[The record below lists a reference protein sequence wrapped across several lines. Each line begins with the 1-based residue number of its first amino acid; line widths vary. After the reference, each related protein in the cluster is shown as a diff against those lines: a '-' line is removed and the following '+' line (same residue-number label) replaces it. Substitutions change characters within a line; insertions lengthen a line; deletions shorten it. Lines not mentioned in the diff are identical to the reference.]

1 MIESTHITL
10 LLSKSMTWIAQAPII
25 VEPPNTITP
34 AEASVAFSGPKFF
47 IALISG
53 IILAFAIQLVLT
65 NLAVAAGISFL
76 GNSSDSNS
84 DSNNNHHS
92 ESLGSTISKIGT
104 AVGLGTLISVTFSLF
119 VACFLAVKLSL
130 LSLDLGV
137 GAILGLVI
145 WAAYF
150 CLLVWVSSTTVG
162 SLIGNVVNAATSGL
176 QTIMGTATAALGAK
190 AVNRQV
196 VATAEAAASAVR
208 HEIGNAIDPESIKEN
223 LEDYLDTVRPKE
235 LDVQSIRKE
244 FESLLSDAS
253 LHSVAGAAEL
263 RNIDKQKF
271 VELVSSRTDLSKKEV
286 RRIADTLY
294 DVWKQTVGSQQ
305 ASLPSGGNG
314 LSELV
319 DYLKTVTPGQSKTKE
334 LEAKLDRVISE
345 MRSQKQD
352 TRDAKQTAEE
362 QVSPLQL
369 TVQQALTT
377 LGGVVM
383 GRTDLSDLDVEKILS
398 TITSAKDKATEQA
411 DKMGLPTPSQSYST
425 IRADVE
431 NYLYNTY
438 AWQFSNEKVQQEFRD
453 VIYDP
458 AADPAYIRQELEKL
472 DRSDFVDI
480 LKQRGLLTQAQIR
493 ETADRLEMV
502 RKGVLVQVRAEEEKE
517 IVQDLQ
523 RQVESYLLV
532 TPKSNLTAEGLKGDF
547 KPILEDSDADY
558 ETLAMRLSRFDRG
571 QMRSILAQRNDITS
585 GEIDPILDEL
595 EKQRDE
601 VLIESKGI
609 ADQAKYQAETL
620 WLNLESYLRNTGKEQ
635 LNPDAIRGELKTLLN
650 DPQAGMSAIQARLT
664 RFDRDTLVQLLNQRQ
679 DLTEEQIN
687 ENIDTIEQSWN
698 SIRHAPGKVVDKAKA
713 QYDDVTTTIADYLRN
728 TGKSELNPEGI
739 QRDLNKLFENPQE
752 GAFALRRRLSQ
763 VDRDTL
769 VKLLSQRRDMSED
782 EVNQVIDSVQSSIR
796 QFIGAPRRLATRTQE
811 RVQNFQT
818 YLEEYLRG
826 TGKQELNPEGIKRD
840 ISLLLNDPRV
850 GMENLGDRL
859 SNFDRSTIVALL
871 KIRGDISNQEAEQIA
886 NNIMSVREQFVAQVR
901 SIERRIQDTIDG
913 VFERI
918 RHYLNSLE
926 RPELNYD
933 GIKRDVRQLFY
944 DPQAGFD
951 ALRGRLSS
959 FNRDT
964 YVALMSSRDDISEDD
979 ANKVI
984 DQIENAR
991 NTVLRRAERIQE
1003 EAQRRLEEVK
1013 YQAQK
1018 QAEETRKA
1026 AASAAWWLFG
1036 TAVVSGLFSAIAGAL
1051 AVASNVVLD

>member
-1 MIESTHITL
+1 MIESTHIMP
-10 LLSKSMTWIAQAPII
+10 LLSASITWIAQIL
-25 VEPPNTITP
+25 VEPPEP
-34 AEASVAFSGPKFF
+34 LSPSEASVAFSGPQFL
-47 IALISG
+47 IALVAG
-53 IILAFAIQLVLT
+53 IILAFATQLVLT
-65 NLAVAAGISFL
+65 NAAVAAGLSFL
-76 GNSSDSNS
+76 GGSSDS
-84 DSNNNHHS
+84 DSHSNHNDQS
-92 ESLGSTISKIGT
+92 ESLGSTINKIGT
-104 AVGLGTLISVTFSLF
+104 AVGFGTLVSVTISLF
-119 VACFLAVKLSL
+119 IACFLGVKLSL
-130 LSLDLGV
+130 LTLDVGL

-150 CLLVWVSSTTVG
+150 CLLVWVSSTAVG
-162 SLIGNVVNAATSGL
+162 SLVGNVVSTATSGL
-176 QTIMGTATAALGAK
+176 QAIVGTATAALGAK
-190 AVNRQV
+190 AVNKQV

-208 HEIGNAIDPESIKEN
+208 HEIGSAIDPESIKEN

-244 FESLLSDAS
+244 FENLLSDAS
-253 LHSVAGAAEL
+253 LNSLAGAAEL

-294 DVWKQTVGSQQ
+294 DVWRQTVGSQQ
-305 ASLPSGGNG
+305 GSGSSSSGGNG
-314 LSELV
+314 LGDLV
-319 DYLKTVTPGQSKTKE
+319 DYLKTVTPGQSKTDE

-352 TRDAKQTAEE
+352 TRDAKQKAEE
-362 QVSPLQL
+362 QVGPLQL
-369 TVQQALTT
+369 TMQQALTS
-377 LGGVVM
+377 LSGIVM
-383 GRTDLSDLDVEKILS
+383 GRTDLSDLDVEKILGQ
-398 TITSAKDKATEQA
+398 ITQAKDKATEQA
-411 DKMGLPTPSQSYST
+411 DKMGLPTPPQSYST

-431 NYLYNTY
+431 NYLHNTF
-438 AWQFSNEKVQQEFRD
+438 AWQFSNDKIEQEFRD
-453 VIYDP
+453 VLYDP
-458 AADPAYIRQELEKL
+458 AADPGTVRRELEKL

-480 LKQRGLLTQAQIR
+480 LKQRGLLTQAQIKQI
-493 ETADRLEMV
+493 ADQLEAV

-532 TPKSNLTAEGLKGDF
+532 TPKSNFTAEGIKQGF
-547 KPILEDSDADY
+547 KPIVKDSDADY

-571 QMRSILAQRNDITS
+571 QMRAILAQRNDITS

-601 VLIESKGI
+601 ALIESKGL
-609 ADQAKYQAETL
+609 ADQAKYQAESL
-620 WLNLESYLRNTGKEQ
+620 WLNLEQHLRNTGKEQ
-635 LNPDAIRGELKTLLN
+635 LNPDAIRGELKTLLE
-650 DPQAGMSAIQARLT
+650 DPQAGTSAIQARLS

-679 DLTEEQIN
+679 DLSEDQIN
-687 ENIDTIEQSWN
+687 ETIDTVEQSWN
-698 SIRHAPGKVVDKAKA
+698 SVRHAPGKVVDKARA
-713 QYDDVTTTIADYLRN
+713 EYDNVTTTIADYLRN

-752 GAFALRRRLSQ
+752 GAVALRRRLSQ
-763 VDRDTL
+763 IDRDTL

-782 EVNQVIDSVQSSIR
+782 EVNQTIDSVQSSIR
-796 QFIGAPRRLATRTQE
+796 QVIRAPRRMVTRTQE
-811 RVQNFQT
+811 RVQDFQT
-818 YLEEYLRG
+818 YLEEYLRQ

-840 ISLLLNDPRV
+840 LNLLLNDPRV
-850 GMENLGDRL
+850 GMDSLGDRL
-859 SNFDRSTIVALL
+859 SHFDRSTIVALL
-871 KIRGDISNQEAEQIA
+871 KIRGDMSNQEAEQIA
-886 NNIMSVREQFVAQVR
+886 DNIMSVREQFVAQVR
-901 SIERRIQDTIDG
+901 GIQRQIQDTIDG
-913 VFERI
+913 VFDNI
-918 RHYLNSLE
+918 RNYLNGLE

-964 YVALMSSRDDISEDD
+964 YVALMSSRDDISEHD

-1013 YQAQK
+1013 LQAQR

-1026 AASAAWWLFG
+1026 AASAATWLLA
-1036 TAVVSGLFSAIAGAL
+1036 TAVVSGIASAVAGAF
-1051 AVASNVVLD
+1051 AVLSNAPG

>member
-1 MIESTHITL
+1 MIENTHITP
-10 LLSKSMTWIAQAPII
+10 LLSSSMTWIAQIL
-25 VEPPNTITP
+25 VEPPEP
-34 AEASVAFSGPKFF
+34 LSPSEASVAFSGPKFF
-47 IALISG
+47 VALIAG
-53 IILAFAIQLVLT
+53 IILAFAAQLVLT
-65 NLAVAAGISFL
+65 NLAVAAGLSFL
-76 GNSSDSNS
+76 GGSSDSSSNS
-84 DSNNNHHS
+84 SSDNQN
-92 ESLGSTISKIGT
+92 ESLGSTINKIGT
-104 AVGLGTLISVTFSLF
+104 AVGFGTLVSVTVSLF
-119 VACFLAVKLSL
+119 FACFLGVKLSL
-130 LSLDLGV
+130 LSLDVGS

-150 CLLVWVSSTTVG
+150 CLLVWVSSTAVG
-162 SLIGNVVNAATSGL
+162 SLVGSVVSSATSGL
-176 QTIMGTATAALGAK
+176 QAIAGTATAALGAK
-190 AVNRQV
+190 AVNKQV

-235 LDVQSIRKE
+235 LDVQSIRRE
-244 FESLLSDAS
+244 FENILSDAQLNS
-253 LHSVAGAAEL
+253 YAGAAEL
-263 RNIDKQKF
+263 RNIDKQNF

-286 RRIADTLY
+286 RRIADSLY
-294 DVWKQTVGSQQ
+294 DVWRQTLGSQQ
-305 ASLPSGGNG
+305 ASSGSSRDG
-314 LSELV
+314 LAELV
-319 DYLKTVTPGQSKTKE
+319 DYLKTVTPGQNKTDE
-334 LEAKLDRVISE
+334 LDAKLDRVIGE

-352 TRDAKQTAEE
+352 TRDAKQSAQE
-362 QVSPLQL
+362 QSVGPLQL
-369 TVQQALTT
+369 TMQQAFTT
-377 LGGVVM
+377 LGSVVM
-383 GRTDLSDLDVEKILS
+383 GRTDLSDLDAEKMLGSINK
-398 TITSAKDKATEQA
+398 AKDKATEKA

-425 IRADVE
+425 VRADVE

-438 AWQFSNEKVQQEFRD
+438 AWQFSNEKVRQEFRD
-453 VIYDP
+453 VLYDP
-458 AADPAYIRQELEKL
+458 AADPGAVRRELENL

-480 LKQRGLLTQAQIR
+480 LKQRGLLTQAQIKQI
-493 ETADRLEMV
+493 ADQLEMV

-532 TPKSNLTAEGLKGDF
+532 TAKSDLTSEGIKQNF

-558 ETLAMRLSRFDRG
+558 ETLAMRLSRFDKA
-571 QMRSILAQRNDITS
+571 QMRAVLAQRNDIS
-585 GEIDPILDEL
+585 AGEIEPILDEL
-595 EKQRDE
+595 EKQRDQ
-601 VLIESKGI
+601 VLIESKGL
-609 ADQAKYQAETL
+609 ADRAKHEAETL
-620 WLNLESYLRNTGKEQ
+620 WLNLEQYLRNTGKNE

-650 DPQAGMSAIQARLT
+650 DPQAGMSAIQTRLA

-679 DLTEEQIN
+679 DLSESQIN
-687 ENIDTIEQSWN
+687 DTIDTVEQSWN
-698 SIRHAPGKVVDKAKA
+698 SVRHTPGKIADKARA

-752 GAFALRRRLSQ
+752 GAIALRDRLSKI
-763 VDRDTL
+763 DRDTL

-782 EVNQVIDSVQSSIR
+782 EVNQTIDSVQSSIR
-796 QFIGAPRRLATRTQE
+796 QIIRAPRRMVSRTQQK
-811 RVQNFQT
+811 VQDFQG
-818 YLEEYLRG
+818 YLEEYLRQ

-840 ISLLLNDPRV
+840 VNLLLNDPRV
-850 GMENLGDRL
+850 GMESLGDRL
-859 SNFDRSTIVALL
+859 SKFDRSTIVALL

-886 NNIMSVREQFVAQVR
+886 DNIMSVREQFVAQIR
-901 SIERRIQDTIDG
+901 GIQRRIQDTIDSI
-913 VFERI
+913 FDRI
-918 RHYLNSLE
+918 RYYLNSLE

-964 YVALMSSRDDISEDD
+964 YVALMSSRDDISESD

-991 NTVLRRAERIQE
+991 NSVLRRAERIQE

-1026 AASAAWWLFG
+1026 AASAATWLLA
-1036 TAVVSGLFSAIAGAL
+1036 TAVLSGAASAIAGAL
-1051 AVASNVVLD
+1051 AVTSNAP

>member
-1 MIESTHITL
+1 MIESTHIIPL
-10 LLSKSMTWIAQAPII
+10 LPNMTWIAQFSDP
-25 VEPPNTITP
+25 VEPLAPST
-34 AEASVAFSGPKFF
+34 ASVVFDGPRFF
-47 IALISG
+47 IALIAG
-53 IILAFAIQLVLT
+53 IILAFAAQLVLT
-65 NLAVAAGISFL
+65 NAAVAAGLSFL
-76 GNSSDSNS
+76 GGSSDSDSNS
-84 DSNNNHHS
+84 NNDGQS
-92 ESLGSTISKIGT
+92 ESLGSTIGKIGT
-104 AVGLGTLISVTFSLF
+104 AVGLGTLLSVTASLF
-119 VACFLAVKLSL
+119 FACL
-130 LSLDLGV
+130 LGV
-137 GAILGLVI
+137 RLSGLSIDVALGAILGLVI

-150 CLLVWVSSTTVG
+150 CLLVWVSSTAVG
-162 SLIGNVVNAATSGL
+162 SLVGNVVNSATSGL
-176 QTIMGTATAALGAK
+176 QAIAGTATAALGAK
-190 AVNRQV
+190 AVNKQV

-244 FESLLSDAS
+244 FENLLSDAS
-253 LHSVAGAAEL
+253 LNSLAGAAEL

-305 ASLPSGGNG
+305 ASLPSAGNG

-319 DYLKTVTPGQSKTKE
+319 DYLKTVAPGQSKTDE
-334 LEAKLDRVISE
+334 LDAKLDRVISE
-345 MRSQKQD
+345 MRSQNQGSGS
-352 TRDAKQTAEE
+352 QG
-362 QVSPLQL
+362 QSSSQQSGGVLQMAIP
-369 TVQQALTT
+369 QALTT
-377 LGGVVM
+377 LSSVVM
-383 GRTDLSDLDVEKILS
+383 GRTDLSDLDVEKILGQ
-398 TITSAKDKATEQA
+398 ITQAKDKATVQA
-411 DKMGLPTPSQSYST
+411 DKMGLPTPSQPYST

-431 NYLYNTY
+431 NYLHNTF
-438 AWQFSNEKVQQEFRD
+438 AWQFSDEKVRQEFRD
-453 VIYDP
+453 VLYDP
-458 AADPAYIRQELEKL
+458 AADPGTVRQELEKL
-472 DRSDFVDI
+472 DRSDFVSI
-480 LKQRGLLTQAQIR
+480 LKQRGLLTQTEIVQI
-493 ETADRLEMV
+493 ANQLEAV

-517 IVQDLQ
+517 IVLDLQ

-532 TPKSNLTAEGLKGDF
+532 TSKSELDAEGIKQNF
-547 KPILEDSDADY
+547 KPIIEDSDADY

-571 QMRSILAQRNDITS
+571 QMRGILAQRNDITS

-595 EKQRDE
+595 EQQRDQA
-601 VLIESKGI
+601 LIESKGL
-609 ADQAKYQAETL
+609 ADQAKYQAESL

-635 LNPDAIRGELKTLLN
+635 LNPDAIRGELKTALQ
-650 DPQAGMSAIQARLT
+650 DPQAGMTAIQARLA

-679 DLTEEQIN
+679 DLSEDQIN
-687 ENIDTIEQSWN
+687 ETIDTVEQSW
-698 SIRHAPGKVVDKAKA
+698 SSVRHAPGKVVDKAKA

-739 QRDLNKLFENPQE
+739 QRDFNKLFENPQE
-752 GAFALRRRLSQ
+752 GALSLRRRLSQ

-769 VKLLSQRRDMSED
+769 VKLLSQRQDMSED
-782 EVNQVIDSVQSSIR
+782 EVNQTIDSVQSSIR
-796 QFIGAPRRLATRTQE
+796 DIIRAPKRMASRTQQ
-811 RVQNFQT
+811 RVQDFQA
-818 YLEEYLRG
+818 YLEEYLRQ

-840 ISLLLNDPRV
+840 LNLLLNDPRV
-850 GMENLGDRL
+850 GMDSLGDRL
-859 SNFDRSTIVALL
+859 SKFDRSTIVALL
-871 KIRGDISNQEAEQIA
+871 KIRGDMSNQEAEQIA
-886 NNIMSVREQFVAQVR
+886 DNIMSVREQFVAQVR
-901 SIERRIQDTIDG
+901 GIQRQIQDTIDG
-913 VFERI
+913 VFDRI
-918 RHYLNSLE
+918 RYYLNSLE

-964 YVALMSSRDDISEDD
+964 YVALMSSRDDISETD

-991 NTVLRRAERIQE
+991 NSVLRRAERIQE

-1026 AASAAWWLFG
+1026 AASAATWLLA
-1036 TAVVSGLFSAIAGAL
+1036 TAVVSGIASAGAGAL
-1051 AVASNVVLD
+1051 AVYFNAPG